1 MSSSVGHNSLV
12 MAVGTAASRVT
23 GQVRTILLAAA
34 LGTTGLAANAYQAGS
49 TLPQV
54 VFTLVS
60 GGIFNAVLVPQI
72 VRTLKAKDAQ
82 DRLNKLITFAI
93 ILLLGV
99 TLLIAVLTPVLVRL
113 YVNSGED
120 MLALTTSFTI
130 WCVPQIFFY
139 GLYTLLGQI
148 LAAKDHFGT
157 YAWSSVGA
165 NVISCVGLTVFILM
179 FGRASHQPLGYWTSG
194 KIALTA
200 GTWTLGV
207 AFQALILFAPLTRI
221 GLRYRPSWGVHGIGL
236 RSMGSV
242 AAWGVG
248 IVVIDQIANV
258 VYQRVLTSIPGRA
271 MAQLHI
277 SEFDVAGNASYQNA
291 NTIDLLPYSLIA
303 VSVATAVFPK
313 IAQAIADHDVDSARR
328 DLSESW
334 RNVWLM
340 MCFFTVAFVVMPV
353 PITLALLPSI
363 SVKEAVLI
371 SGPLMFL
378 SIGLP
383 FSSTYLIV
391 QRTFYAF
398 EDGFHPFLFIAAQS
412 GIQVVLLLVGT
423 LFVSPFNWASL
434 TAFVLSISYVL
445 SYPLLFAMLR
455 KRFDGTLDGRRIG
468 TTFVK
473 GIIASF
479 VAIIGG
485 LVMRYPTYA
494 LFHADI
500 ETGAGVRGGHMN
512 WFQAVGTCAVLAII
526 ILLLYVGTLSILRTR
541 ELTLLWDGV
550 TARFGRVAPA
560 DPDMANMADQPA
572 AARQNS
578 SRFDG
583 DAENRGNSTAGG
595 ANGAAQSDDT
605 DDTLDEPDT
614 LTEPGAPVEPTSE
627 SAQITPPRRK
637 GPAQHHAEVP
647 FDPLEEKARKALADA
662 VRKEMPGFGET
673 PGADSDSSSD
683 SPYEAFP
690 LEPEVLGNGIFVP
703 SSERAAQG
711 SSADD
716 ESAFSYPLEP
726 TEPEN
731 TVHPTTLISAQGAQR
746 AGNRGVPRR
755 TGGRQGRAQAPLQ
768 VPLPRNSGE
777 TADEHGSG
785 GFDSR
790 HAGNSANLAD
800 IDSGT
805 NAPAPADLGWLTR
818 TALHLPYDFDDGFDL
833 PNSPARHAAE

>member
-72 VRTLKAKDAQ
+72 VRTLKAKDAE

-99 TLLIAVLTPVLVRL
+99 TALIGLLTPLLVRL
-113 YVNSGED
+113 YVNSSED
-120 MLALTTSFTI
+120 MLALTTSFTL

-165 NVISCVGLTVFILM
+165 NVISCIGLTAFIVV
-179 FGRASHQPLGYWTSG
+179 FGRASHQPLDYWTTG

-221 GLRYRPSWGVHGIGL
+221 GLRYRPSWGIHGIGL

-258 VYQRVLTSIPGRA
+258 IYQRVLTSIPGRA

-313 IAQAIADHDVDSARR
+313 IAQAIADRDVDSARA
-328 DLSESW
+328 DLSQSW

-371 SGPLMFL
+371 AGPLMFL
-378 SIGLP
+378 SLGLP

-398 EDGFHPFLFIAAQS
+398 EDGFHPFLFIAVQS
-412 GIQVVLLLVGT
+412 GIQVVLLLAGT
-423 LFVSPFNWASL
+423 LVISPFNWASL
-434 TAFVLSISYVL
+434 TAFVLSASYVL
-445 SYPLLFAMLR
+445 SYPMLFAMLR
-455 KRFDGTLDGRRIG
+455 RRFNGTLDGRRIG

-473 GIIASF
+473 GIIASAI
-479 VAIIGG
+479 AIIGG
-485 LVMRYPTYA
+485 LVMRHPTYA
-494 LFHADI
+494 LFRADI
-500 ETGAGVRGGHMN
+500 ETGTGVRGGHMN
-512 WFQAVGTCAVLAII
+512 WFQAVGTCVVLTII

-541 ELTLLWDGV
+541 ELATFVDGV
-550 TARFGRVAPA
+550 AARFGRVAPA
-560 DPDMANMADQPA
+560 EPDMANMADQPA
-572 AARQNS
+572 AANQGS
-578 SRFDG
+578 SLFDG
-583 DAENRGNSTAGG
+583 DMRPDGSSDLNA
-595 ANGAAQSDDT
+595 SDDFGET
-605 DDTLDEPDT
+605 GEPADGIDADDS
-614 LTEPGAPVEPTSE
+614 APMPIDVQGVS
-627 SAQITPPRRK
+627 IPRNA
-637 GPAQHHAEVP
+637 PARHHAEVP
-647 FDPLEEKARKALADA
+647 VDPLEAKVRKAAAGPVSEESEDA
-662 VRKEMPGFGET
+662 LKQALDTDVPDVQF
-673 PGADSDSSSD
+673 P
-683 SPYEAFP
+683 AFP
-690 LEPEVLGNGIFVP
+690 SLDEDDLSLDWPRPNPVVDD
-703 SSERAAQG
+703 
-711 SSADD
+711 SAD
-716 ESAFSYPLEP
+716 FSYPLEP
-726 TEPEN
+726 TEPVRQ
-731 TVHPTTLISAQGAQR
+731 THPRDLISPQGAR
-746 AGNRGVPRR
+746 HGADTREANGAN
-755 TGGRQGRAQAPLQ
+755 GR
-768 VPLPRNSGE
+768 VPLP
-777 TADEHGSG
+777 
-785 GFDSR
+785 SR
-790 HAGNSANLAD
+790 PQSQPQTQDQTQTQNRSERRDRQPDAGP
-800 IDSGT
+800 G
-805 NAPAPADLGWLTR
+805 NAAAHDPHDLGWLTPE
-818 TALHLPYDFDDGFDL
+818 ALHLPADFDDGFD
-833 PNSPARHAAE
+833 PSAPARHGAE

>member
-99 TLLIAVLTPVLVRL
+99 TALIAILTPVLVRL

-179 FGRASHQPLGYWTSG
+179 FGRASHQPLGYWTND

-221 GLRYRPSWGVHGIGL
+221 GLRYRPSWGIHGIGL

-313 IAQAIADHDVDSARR
+313 IAQAIADHDVDSART

-398 EDGFHPFLFIAAQS
+398 EDGFHPFLFIAVQS

-423 LFVSPFNWASL
+423 LFISPFNWASL

-455 KRFDGTLDGRRIG
+455 KRFNGTLDGRRIG

-473 GIIASF
+473 GIIAAF

-485 LVMRYPTYA
+485 LIMRYPTYA
-494 LFHADI
+494 LFRADI

-512 WFQAVGTCAVLAII
+512 WFQAVGTCVVLAII

-541 ELTLLWDGV
+541 ELSLLWNGI

-572 AARQNS
+572 AAKQDS
-578 SRFDG
+578 SRFDT
-583 DAENRGNSTAGG
+583 NSS
-595 ANGAAQSDDT
+595 AQKPDDGLA
-605 DDTLDEPDT
+605 DLDTVTEPDT
-614 LTEPGAPVEPTSE
+614 LTEPDGPVDHETE
-627 SAQITPPRRK
+627 SLQSTATTHK
-637 GPAQHHAEVP
+637 VPARHHAEVP
-647 FDPLEEKARKALADA
+647 FNPLEEKARKALAA
-662 VRKEMPGFGET
+662 KVMEMPGFGRVPT
-673 PGADSDSSSD
+673 TDFASSSA
-683 SPYEAFP
+683 YKAFP
-690 LEPEVLGNGIFVP
+690 SEPEVLGNGIFAP
-703 SSERAAQG
+703 ERDQTKQEAPGDGGA
-711 SSADD
+711 
-716 ESAFSYPLEP
+716 AFSYPLEP

-731 TVHPTTLISAQGAQR
+731 MVHPTTLISAQGAQR
-746 AGNRGVPRR
+746 ASNHGAPHRA
-755 TGGRQGRAQAPLQ
+755 GGQQSRAQAPLQ
-768 VPLPRNSGE
+768 VPLPGNSGA
-777 TADEHGSG
+777 TADSYRSSSLNG
-785 GFDSR
+785 R
-790 HAGNSANLAD
+790 NAGNNMDLTDTS
-800 IDSGT
+800 DSGIST
-805 NAPAPADLGWLTR
+805 PAPADIGWLTR
-818 TALHLPYDFDDGFDL
+818 NALHLPYDFDDGFDL
-833 PNSPARHAAE
+833 PYGPARHAAE